1 MLLTLFLGVLFAG
14 AIYWVHGNI
23 EYGCALLRRR
33 ILFAPPPEPI
43 VQGFVPGSR
52 LIALRWAVARRAFW
66 PPERNRHRGR
76 YASTQAAFEFRGEFY
91 PRSDS
96 PLAAEVIFRPRS
108 HRSSPL
114 VFGLDRYGVEL
125 F

>member
-43 VQGFVPGSR
+43 VQGFV
-52 LIALRWAVARRAFW
+52 
-66 PPERNRHRGR
+66 RGQPVDCV
-76 YASTQAAFEFRGEFY
+76 QACI
-91 PRSDS
+91 S
-96 PLAAEVIFRPRS
+96 AA
-108 HRSSPL
+108 
-114 VFGLDRYGVEL
+114 
-125 F
+125 